1 LMPEDSAEVFSLGE
15 QPLLFDREDD
25 LAALDAALAEAGA
38 GTGGVLLIEGPAG
51 IGKTVLLEALRR
63 RASAAG
69 MAVLTARGGELE
81 RGFGFG
87 IVRQLLE
94 GALIGADDAERD
106 RLLAGAARL
115 AEPVFTDV
123 AAAEDTGDVAFATLH
138 GLYWLVVNLAERAPL
153 LLAVDDAQWADEP
166 SLRFL
171 LHLAHRL
178 AGLPVI
184 VALTVR
190 SDADRHRQDLGSLM
204 LEARP
209 PVLRPRPLGTPA
221 VARLVR
227 NSLGDN
233 ASEELCRACAEAT
246 GGNPFL
252 LSELLGEFRRDARP
266 ANTIDPRAVDRLAP
280 ERIAA
285 AVLLRVSR
293 LDPQAPALAR
303 AVAVL
308 GEQARLT
315 MCAELAGLDVRK
327 ASALAAALVD
337 LAVLDSGEPLRFVH
351 PIVRTA
357 IYNDLSATE
366 QADLHARAAKL
377 LADQRAD
384 PGAVAVHLVATPPS
398 GDRNVVAM
406 LREAA
411 RSALAGGAPDTAAEQ
426 LRRAL
431 DEPPDAHDR
440 PSVLF
445 ELGNAEHELGDPAAP
460 GHLREAGETAT
471 DPLIRAR
478 ALIALAW
485 TTHPNPP
492 KQRDQLPLYEWAAD
506 EVRPHDREL
515 ALQLDAARLGAL
527 MLNPDLPA
535 KLEDE
540 AERVAGLPA
549 LTAAECLLRSF
560 VARRALDRGPVNVAG
575 DLAEQAAA
583 HPALVSQGGHPLWR
597 TNVTICLIEAERYE
611 VAEHILSRAA
621 RHAERNGSLQWLSR
635 ALWLRGLT
643 RIRRGD
649 VRAAEADAR
658 AAVDILGTKDYT
670 KVPGLGVVIESLA
683 DQGRVAEAEALLAEY
698 AMDGELVPNLFSVLP
713 LLTRGRLRAAAGD
726 DVRARTDLEEA
737 LRWMRLSRGLWPWTT
752 DACVALVPVLRNL
765 GEDDAARAAV
775 EQAMQAATVAQSRRR
790 LGGARRVAGLL
801 EGGKRGL
808 ELLREAADT
817 LADSP
822 ALLWRAQ
829 AFVDL
834 GAALRRDGQVASARL
849 VLRDGM
855 ELAHRCGA
863 TPLADRAEEELRAAG
878 GRPRRRAGVGA
889 DALTASERRVAE
901 LAAEGASNKEI
912 AQSLFVTL
920 RTVEMHLSNA
930 YSKLEIRSRHEL
942 ATALAS

>member
-1 LMPEDSAEVFSLGE
+1 LMPEESAEVFSSGE
-15 QPLLFDREDD
+15 QLLLFEREDD
-25 LAALDAALAEAGA
+25 LAVLDAALAEAVA
-38 GTGGVLLIEGPAG
+38 GTGGVMLIEGPAG
-51 IGKTVLLEALRR
+51 IGKTVLLEAMRHCAGARR
-63 RASAAG
+63 
-69 MAVLTARGGELE
+69 MTVLAARGGELE

-94 GALIGADDAERD
+94 GALIGADGAERD

-115 AEPVFTDV
+115 AEPVFTEV
-123 AAAEDTGDVAFATLH
+123 AAAEETGGVAFATLH

-153 LLAVDDAQWADEP
+153 LLAIDDAQWADEP

-178 AGLPVI
+178 AGLPVV
-184 VALTVR
+184 VALTMR
-190 SDADRHRQDLGSLM
+190 SDAERHRQDLGSLM

-209 PVLRPRPLGTPA
+209 PVLRPRPLGQSA

-227 NSLGDN
+227 NSLGDD
-233 ASEELCRACAEAT
+233 ASDELCRACAEAT

-252 LSELLGEFRRDARP
+252 LSELLGEFRREARP
-266 ANTIDPRAVDRLAP
+266 ANAIDPRAVDRLAP

-308 GEQARLT
+308 GEQAHLT
-315 MCAELAGLDVRK
+315 MCAELAGLDVRT
-327 ASALAAALVD
+327 ASTLGARLVD
-337 LAVLDSGEPLRFVH
+337 LAVLVGGEPLRFVH

-366 QADLHARAAKL
+366 RADLHARAAKL
-377 LADQRAD
+377 LGDQRAD
-384 PGAVAVHLVATPPS
+384 PGAIAVHLIATPPS

-431 DEPPDAHDR
+431 AEPPDARDR

-445 ELGNAEHELGDPAAP
+445 ELGNAEHELGDLAAP

-471 DPLIRAR
+471 DPLVRAH
-478 ALIALAW
+478 AMTALAW

-492 KQRDQLPLYEWAAD
+492 RQREQLPLYEWAAD

-527 MLNPDLPA
+527 LLNPDLPDRY
-535 KLEDE
+535 EDE
-540 AERVAGLPA
+540 ADRVADLPA

-560 VARRALDRGPVNVAG
+560 VARRALEGGPVAVAG

-621 RHAERNGSLQWLSR
+621 RHAERNGSLQWFSR

-643 RIRRGD
+643 RSRRGD
-649 VRAAEADAR
+649 LRGAEADAR
-658 AAVDILGTKDYT
+658 TACEVLVTKDYT
-670 KVPGLGVVIESLA
+670 KTPGLGVVIESLA
-683 DQGRVAEAEALLAEY
+683 DQGRVDEAEVLLAEFG
-698 AMDGELVPNLFSVLP
+698 MEGELVPNLFSTLP

-726 DVRARTDLEEA
+726 DVRARSDLEEA
-737 LRWMRLSRGLWPWTT
+737 LRWMRLSRGLWPWMSE
-752 DACVALVPVLRNL
+752 ACVALVPVLRNL
-765 GEDDAARAAV
+765 GDDAAARAAA
-775 EQAMQAATVAQSRRR
+775 EQAMQGATTSQSRRR
-790 LGGARRVAGLL
+790 LGGALRVAGLL
-801 EGGKRGL
+801 EGGERGV
-808 ELLREAADT
+808 ELLRQAVDT

-834 GAALRRDGQVASARL
+834 GAALRNGGHAASARPI
-849 VLRDGM
+849 LRDGM

-901 LAAEGASNKEI
+901 LAAVGASNKEI

-930 YSKLEIRSRHEL
+930 YCKLEIRSRHEL
-942 ATALAS
+942 AAALAL

>member
-1 LMPEDSAEVFSLGE
+1 M
-15 QPLLFDREDD
+15 
-25 LAALDAALAEAGA
+25 
-38 GTGGVLLIEGPAG
+38 
-51 IGKTVLLEALRR
+51 
-63 RASAAG
+63 
-69 MAVLTARGGELE
+69 
-81 RGFGFG
+81 
-87 IVRQLLE
+87 
-94 GALIGADDAERD
+94 
-106 RLLAGAARL
+106 
-115 AEPVFTDV
+115 FTEV
-123 AAAEDTGDVAFATLH
+123 AAAEETGDVAFATLH

-153 LLAVDDAQWADEP
+153 LLAIDDAQWADEP

-178 AGLPVI
+178 AGLPVV
-184 VALTVR
+184 VALTMR
-190 SDADRHRQDLGSLM
+190 SDAERHRQDLGSLM

-209 PVLRPRPLGTPA
+209 PVLRPRPLGESA

-227 NSLGDN
+227 NSLGDD
-233 ASEELCRACAEAT
+233 ASDELCRACAEAT

-252 LSELLGEFRRDARP
+252 LSELLGEFRREARP
-266 ANTIDPRAVDRLAP
+266 ANAIDPRAVDRLAP

-308 GEQARLT
+308 GEQAHLT
-315 MCAELAGLDVRK
+315 MCAELAGLDVRT
-327 ASALAAALVD
+327 ASTLGARLVD
-337 LAVLDSGEPLRFVH
+337 LAVLVGGEPLRFVH

-366 QADLHARAAKL
+366 RADLHARAAKL
-377 LADQRAD
+377 LGDQRAD
-384 PGAVAVHLVATPPS
+384 PGAIAVHLIATPPS

-431 DEPPDAHDR
+431 AEPPDARDR

-445 ELGNAEHELGDPAAP
+445 ELGNAEHELGDLAAP

-471 DPLIRAR
+471 DPLVRAH
-478 ALIALAW
+478 AMTALAW

-492 KQRDQLPLYEWAAD
+492 RQREQLPLYEWAAD

-527 MLNPDLPA
+527 LLNPDLPDRY
-535 KLEDE
+535 EDE
-540 AERVAGLPA
+540 ADRVADLPA

-560 VARRALDRGPVNVAG
+560 VARRALEGGPVAVAG

-621 RHAERNGSLQWLSR
+621 RHAERNGSLQWFSR

-643 RIRRGD
+643 RSRRGD
-649 VRAAEADAR
+649 LRGAEADAR
-658 AAVDILGTKDYT
+658 TACEVLVTKDYT
-670 KVPGLGVVIESLA
+670 KTPGLGVVIESLA
-683 DQGRVAEAEALLAEY
+683 DQGRVDEAEVLLAEFG
-698 AMDGELVPNLFSVLP
+698 MEGVLVPNLFSTLP

-726 DVRARTDLEEA
+726 DVRARSDLEEA
-737 LRWMRLSRGLWPWTT
+737 LRWMRLSRGLWPWMSE
-752 DACVALVPVLRNL
+752 ACVALVPVLRNL
-765 GEDDAARAAV
+765 GDDAAARAAA
-775 EQAMQAATVAQSRRR
+775 EQAMQGATTSQSRRR
-790 LGGARRVAGLL
+790 LGGALRVAGLL
-801 EGGKRGL
+801 EGGERGV
-808 ELLREAADT
+808 ELLRQAVDT

-834 GAALRRDGQVASARL
+834 GAALRNGGHAASARPI
-849 VLRDGM
+849 LRDGM

-901 LAAEGASNKEI
+901 LAAVGASNKEI

-930 YSKLEIRSRHEL
+930 YCKLEIRSRHEL
-942 ATALAS
+942 AAALAL

>member
-1 LMPEDSAEVFSLGE
+1 
-15 QPLLFDREDD
+15 
-25 LAALDAALAEAGA
+25 
-38 GTGGVLLIEGPAG
+38 
-51 IGKTVLLEALRR
+51 
-63 RASAAG
+63 
-69 MAVLTARGGELE
+69 
-81 RGFGFG
+81 
-87 IVRQLLE
+87 
-94 GALIGADDAERD
+94 
-106 RLLAGAARL
+106 
-115 AEPVFTDV
+115 
-123 AAAEDTGDVAFATLH
+123 
-138 GLYWLVVNLAERAPL
+138 
-153 LLAVDDAQWADEP
+153 
-166 SLRFL
+166 
-171 LHLAHRL
+171 
-178 AGLPVI
+178 
-184 VALTVR
+184 
-190 SDADRHRQDLGSLM
+190 M

-209 PVLRPRPLGTPA
+209 PVLRPRPLGESA

-227 NSLGDN
+227 NSLGDD
-233 ASEELCRACAEAT
+233 ASDELCRACAEAT

-252 LSELLGEFRRDARP
+252 LSELLGEFRREARP
-266 ANTIDPRAVDRLAP
+266 ANAIDPRAVDRLAP

-308 GEQARLT
+308 GEQAHLT
-315 MCAELAGLDVRK
+315 MCAELAGLDVRT
-327 ASALAAALVD
+327 ASTLGARLVD
-337 LAVLDSGEPLRFVH
+337 LAVLVGGEPLRFVH

-366 QADLHARAAKL
+366 RADLHARAAKL
-377 LADQRAD
+377 LGDQRAD
-384 PGAVAVHLVATPPS
+384 PGAIAVHLIATPPS

-431 DEPPDAHDR
+431 AEPPDARDR

-445 ELGNAEHELGDPAAP
+445 ELGNAEHELGDLAAP

-471 DPLIRAR
+471 DPLVRAH
-478 ALIALAW
+478 AMTALAW

-492 KQRDQLPLYEWAAD
+492 RQREQLPLYEWAAD

-527 MLNPDLPA
+527 LLNPDLPDRY
-535 KLEDE
+535 EDE
-540 AERVAGLPA
+540 ADRVADLPA

-560 VARRALDRGPVNVAG
+560 VARRALEGGPVAVAG

-621 RHAERNGSLQWLSR
+621 RHAERNGSLQWFSR

-643 RIRRGD
+643 RSRRGD
-649 VRAAEADAR
+649 LRGAEADAR
-658 AAVDILGTKDYT
+658 TACEVLVTKDYT
-670 KVPGLGVVIESLA
+670 KTPGLGVVIESLA
-683 DQGRVAEAEALLAEY
+683 DQGRVDEAEVLLAEFG
-698 AMDGELVPNLFSVLP
+698 MEGELVPNLFSTLP

-726 DVRARTDLEEA
+726 DVRARSDLEEA
-737 LRWMRLSRGLWPWTT
+737 LRWMRLSRGLWPWMSE
-752 DACVALVPVLRNL
+752 ACVALVPVLRNL
-765 GEDDAARAAV
+765 GDDAAARAAA
-775 EQAMQAATVAQSRRR
+775 EQAMQGATTSQSRRR
-790 LGGARRVAGLL
+790 LGGALRVAGLL
-801 EGGKRGL
+801 EGGERGV
-808 ELLREAADT
+808 ELLRQAVDT

-834 GAALRRDGQVASARL
+834 GAALRNGGHAASARPI
-849 VLRDGM
+849 LRDGM

-901 LAAEGASNKEI
+901 LAAVGASNKEI

-930 YSKLEIRSRHEL
+930 YCKLEIRSRHEL
-942 ATALAS
+942 AAALAL